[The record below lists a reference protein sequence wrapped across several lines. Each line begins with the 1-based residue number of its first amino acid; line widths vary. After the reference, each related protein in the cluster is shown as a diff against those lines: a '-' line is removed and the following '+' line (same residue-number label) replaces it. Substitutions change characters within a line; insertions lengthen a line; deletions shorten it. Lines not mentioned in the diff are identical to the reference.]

1 MGGEFMLEERICA
14 VKARIG
20 RACRKA
26 GRAESDVRLIAVSKT
41 MPWQVVAE
49 AQRLGLDCFG
59 ENRVQEAREKIEHI
73 GSGPEWHLI
82 GTLQSNKAKYAVRLF
97 NLIHSV
103 DSFDLCEAISAEAA
117 KQGRLARVLFEVNVS
132 GESTKHGFDPT
143 ELPQAARRALGLPG
157 IQLEGLMTMAPF
169 CDDPEGARPVFRGL
183 KRLFDEIAAS
193 RPENG
198 NWRTLSMGM
207 TNDFEV
213 AIEEGATMVRVG
225 RAIFGDRS

>member
-1 MGGEFMLEERICA
+1 MLEERICA
-14 VKARIG
+14 VKARI
-20 RACRKA
+20 RQACLRA
-26 GRAESDVRLIAVSKT
+26 GRPESDVRLIAVSKT

-49 AQRLGLDCFG
+49 ARSLGLDCFG

-73 GSGPEWHLI
+73 GPGPEWHLI

-97 NLIHSV
+97 SLIHSI
-103 DSFDLCEAISAEAA
+103 DSIDLLEAVSAEAV
-117 KQGRLARVLFEVNVS
+117 KQGRLIRILFEANVS
-132 GESTKHGFDPT
+132 GESTKHGFDPAD
-143 ELPQAARRALGLPG
+143 LPRAVSRAWGLPG
-157 IQLEGLMTMAPF
+157 VQLEGLMTMAPF
-169 CDDPEGARPVFRGL
+169 DDDPEQARPVFRGL

-193 RPENG
+193 RPVNED
-198 NWRTLSMGM
+198 WHTLSMGM